1 MPAYFYYGG
10 LYQDGRN
17 EPVDIPAKNPLPQN
31 KMNAETGNA
40 GLDGYTVLSRANRA
54 TGSRPPVGGY
64 PVHEGPQLDDT
75 YED

>member
-1 MPAYFYYGG
+1 MIGYFPYGG
-10 LYQDGRN
+10 LYGENPN
-17 EPVDIPAKNPLPQN
+17 EPVKIPAKNPLPQN
-31 KMNAETGNA
+31 KMTAETGNA